1 MNLLSL
7 MLIEL
12 VRKELAEKIEFH
24 QLLIGTIPIQE
35 ILTDIEKHCH
45 DISLSMLAEK
55 YGYNESYMSRMI
67 HKITGQ
73 SYLQIL
79 TENRCRKAVRL
90 LKTSNM
96 TVEQI
101 AVECGYSNVNNLYRF
116 LKKEKGKTPAEI
128 RAGLS

>member
-45 DISLSMLAEK
+45 EISLSMLAEK
-55 YGYNESYMSRMI
+55 YGYNESHMSRMI

-101 AVECGYSNVNNLYRF
+101 AVECGYSNVNNLYSKWDIVLR
-116 LKKEKGKTPAEI
+116 
-128 RAGLS
+128 LSCSRHW